1 MRIVTVCRMNQ
12 ARSPFAQAVL
22 ERNFPE
28 DQISS
33 TGVTAIDGTPIL
45 DAVVEIAKNWRIPI
59 TQSVSKSLS
68 KASADIQSAD
78 LIITA
83 EDLQSDV
90 IRNLG
95 YQGVLRSYEE
105 IVEDK
110 DFVPIDPVGLL
121 AGLAQTR
128 KQGYAYAPTGVVPG
142 SRALAVPIRL
152 LDGKTVAG
160 LAIATITERLPKD
173 RVQTIVRHLTERA
186 ELIGTQLQEL
196 TRRKNE
202 RSS

>member
-1 MRIVTVCRMNQ
+1 MKVLSIEIG
-12 ARSPFAQAVL
+12 ARRPLGIGVSGLVLLASLSETEAV
-22 ERNFPE
+22 EVVGRN
-28 DQISS
+28 
-33 TGVTAIDGTPIL
+33 AHRL
-45 DAVVEIAKNWRIPI
+45 DAH
-59 TQSVSKSLS
+59 Q
-68 KASADIQSAD
+68 
-78 LIITA
+78 
-83 EDLQSDV
+83 
-90 IRNLG
+90 
-95 YQGVLRSYEE
+95 
-105 IVEDK
+105 
-110 DFVPIDPVGLL
+110 IDPVGLL
-121 AGLAQTR
+121 AGLVQTR